1 MYDAKENEQLED
13 TADITQGYCISD
25 RSYFGKI
32 QNEKLTNL
40 KSSYIPKEGLLNDF
54 NFE

>member
-1 MYDAKENEQLED
+1 MYDAKEKEELED
-13 TADITQGYCISD
+13 NTSITQGYCVSD

-40 KSSYIPKEGLLNDF
+40 KSSYVPKEGLLNDF